1 MSALR
6 SACEEIMNNPYE
18 GIEGLS
24 PSMSCAAKAVF
35 ATFEILDKS
44 GGELPAKEI
53 MSLIPGKIE
62 LTEWEQQRYEK
73 TGYIRW
79 QSILHFYT
87 IDCSK
92 AGYLRKQKGVWY
104 LTEEGKNV
112 IPLGAVGLLES
123 ATKKYRK
130 WDKDRKS
137 DNTIDNKNDDDIPEE
152 KAQKVTLEQMEESA
166 IDGIK
171 EYIKDKN
178 PYEFQDLVAAILR
191 AMGYYTPFVSP
202 KGKDGGLDVIA
213 FQDPLG
219 ANKPRIKVQVKH
231 RPDSAIAINEI
242 RELIGLLNKDGDIGL
257 FVTSGRFTIDAEK
270 FARDSHIHVKLIDGD
285 TFIDLWK
292 SFYSKLSDEEK
303 NLMLLQPIY
312 FLGTNE

>member
-1 MSALR
+1 
-6 SACEEIMNNPYE
+6 MNNPYE
-18 GIEGLS
+18 GIERLS
-24 PSMSCAAKAVF
+24 PSMNCAAKAVF

-53 MSLIPGKIE
+53 MSLIPDKIE

-152 KAQKVTLEQMEESA
+152 KAQKVTIEQMEESA
-166 IDGIK
+166 IEGIK

-242 RELIGLLNKDGDIGL
+242 RGLIGLLNKDGDIGL

-303 NLMLLQPIY
+303 NLMPLQPIY